1 MKQFN
6 TLFDK
11 LKALISDNTPAIA
24 VCGISGLGKT
34 YLIRSVCRELN
45 VAAWID
51 YDFALNSS
59 SFKENLR
66 YGLIKAISC
75 FDIENLVVSKYL
87 NIEEEICF
95 YISII
100 EKENQLILS
109 FENIE
114 DAKDTDIAFITKLL
128 EMNGNFYNFCIIIE
142 EDTDAK
148 VNNNFSKLASC
159 AIFKTINIER
169 YLEAD
174 IKNFICNR
182 TKCLE
187 IEVADND
194 LKHICETAQG
204 SLSVTNMI
212 INDLLSRNYAEI
224 CDRKLIIRKLPDNFL
239 IDGVKQYV
247 LNRFESL
254 NGEYKSLLA
263 KTSCIGMTF
272 DIDDTYTIF
281 SIARTYDILQTIQDV
296 SHLILRIEDNEFKF
310 ESKEAYSF
318 IHRNISDY
326 CDRTAVIK
334 MCADYYRFTLNE
346 RLKSTD
352 YKKYLRNLTLAK
364 ELYSAINN
372 IPSTLACYENLIGNK
387 INLGLYREARELCN
401 EYSNLCKDERLN
413 YFNKVQILLCLIETE
428 EYAEA
433 IAVINELKKM
443 SGRLCDYLDYYS
455 ALAYYGISDGK
466 RALNIL
472 LKNIECPDIKTN
484 ALLYA
489 KELRLIS
496 SIYDFYDDW
505 ENQLYYF
512 NLAIKTCIDN
522 KLEHEYYSL
531 LRQSGMVYIPEIA
544 LKHYEESENY
554 FSENG
559 EIKELAKVRHN
570 IATDSMYML
579 DFGKSRIKCLD
590 SISGFKSIGSQCVAN
605 SLNQMGILLCVVDK
619 NYEEAKKYFIHSE
632 KLNDDK
638 FMKCTAYLNASTA
651 SSCLCEEEE
660 YKKYMNLAKQLN
672 NGEMPI
678 ITATEK
684 ICELLYCF
692 RTGNAKSCESIIG
705 ECLEIKK
712 YLEYRHILVIK
723 HVAKSLFLNKQY
735 YFFEKDNIIT
745 NFINSQCE
753 DYIEKCLEDN
763 CYWAT
768 TRFWEN

>member
-34 YLIRSVCRELN
+34 HLIRSVCRELK
-45 VAAWID
+45 VTAWID
-51 YDFALNSS
+51 YDFALNNN

-66 YGLIKAISC
+66 YGLIKAVSC
-75 FDIENLVVSKYL
+75 FNAGNQMVSKDL
-87 NIEEEICF
+87 TIEEEICF

-100 EKENQLILS
+100 WKENQLILS

-114 DAKDTDIAFITKLL
+114 DAKDTDIKFITKLL
-128 EMNGNFYNFCIIIE
+128 ELNDDFFNICIIIE
-142 EDTDAK
+142 EDTDVK
-148 VNNNFSKLASC
+148 VNNNFSKLTGST
-159 AIFKTINIER
+159 IFKTLKIER
-169 YLEAD
+169 YLEND
-174 IKNFICNR
+174 IKNFICKR
-182 TKCLE
+182 TKCSE

-194 LKHICETAQG
+194 FKHICETAQG
-204 SLSVTNMI
+204 SLSITNMI

-224 CDRKLIIRKLPDNFL
+224 CDRKLIIRKLPNNFL

-254 NGEYKSLLA
+254 NGEYKALLA

-272 DIDDTYTIF
+272 DVDDTYSIF
-281 SIARTYDILQTIQDV
+281 SIARTYDVLQTIQDV

-318 IHRNISDY
+318 IHRNIGEY
-326 CDRTAVIK
+326 CDRTAVIT
-334 MCADYYRFTLNE
+334 MCADYYRFTLTE
-346 RLKSTD
+346 HLKTTN
-352 YKKYLRNLTLAK
+352 YKKYLRNLTLTK

-372 IPSTLACYENLIGNK
+372 IPATLACYENLIGNK
-387 INLGLYREARELCN
+387 INSGLYREAKDLCN

-413 YFNKVQILLCLIETE
+413 YFNKVQLLLCLIETE

-433 IAVINELKKM
+433 IAAINELKKL
-443 SGRLCDYLDYYS
+443 SGSSCDYLNYFS
-455 ALAYYGISDGK
+455 ALAYYGISDGEK
-466 RALNIL
+466 ALNIL
-472 LKNIECPDIKTN
+472 LQDIKCLDIKTN

-512 NLAIKTCIDN
+512 NLAINTCIDN
-522 KLEHEYYSL
+522 KLEYEYYSL
-531 LRQSGMVYIPEIA
+531 LRQSGMVYTPDIA

-554 FSENG
+554 FLEHC

-579 DFGKSRIKCLD
+579 DFDKSRIKCQD

-605 SLNQMGILLCVVDK
+605 SLNQMGILLCVIDK
-619 NYEEAKKYFIHSE
+619 NYKEAKKYFIRSE

-638 FMKCTAYLNASTA
+638 FMKCTAYINAATA
-651 SSCLCEEEE
+651 SSCLGEEEE

-684 ICELLYCF
+684 ICELLYYL
-692 RTGNAKSCESIIG
+692 RTGNAKSCENIIS

-723 HVAKSLFLNKQY
+723 HVTNSLSPNEQD
-735 YFFEKDNIIT
+735 YFWGKDNIIT

-753 DYIEKCLEDN
+753 GYIEKCLEDN